1 MEKKISVIIPVY
13 NVEKYIRECLD
24 SVLEQSLKDIE
35 VVCVNDGSTDGSRSV
50 LSEYEAGD
58 KRIIV
63 LDKENGGLSSARNS
77 GINIAQGKYVLFLD
91 SDDLFASEEALSI
104 LYDKAE
110 KEVLDQLYFDAEVF
124 FENEEVKTQNSN
136 YIEYYKRKKN
146 YPDVMTGKELFSEL
160 QTNWD
165 FKPNACMQLLRRS
178 FLIDNKLTF
187 CEGILDEDEVFRL
200 E

>member
-35 VVCVNDGSTDGSRSV
+35 IVCVNDGSTDGSRGV

-77 GINIAQGKYVLFLD
+77 GIDIAQGKYVLFLD
-91 SDDLFASEEALSI
+91 SDDLLNSEEALSI

-146 YPDVMTGKELFSEL
+146 YFQNFR
-160 QTNWD
+160 QT
-165 FKPNACMQLLRRS
+165 
-178 FLIDNKLTF
+178 
-187 CEGILDEDEVFRL
+187 GILSRMPVCSCFAEGF
-200 E
+200 